1 MPDRARHPNSIRSVE
16 GNSESHDAGE
26 GKTKPKGKKKKKA
39 KPNPKTS
46 RLTATFVDISHDGGR
61 YFC

>member
-26 GKTKPKGKKKKKA
+26 GKTKPKGKKKKKG
-39 KPNPKTS
+39 KTQS
-46 RLTATFVDISHDGGR
+46 KN
-61 YFC
+61 